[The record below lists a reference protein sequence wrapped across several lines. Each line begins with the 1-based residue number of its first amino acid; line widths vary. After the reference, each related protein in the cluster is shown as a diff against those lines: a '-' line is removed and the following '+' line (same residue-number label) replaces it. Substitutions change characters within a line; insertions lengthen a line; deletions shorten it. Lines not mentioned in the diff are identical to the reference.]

1 MTIKA
6 LVWIRDDLRIEYNSA
21 LSFATNNFEQVTAL
35 YIYDKERSVNESIPS
50 MWALVIASNH
60 IEIDSVI

>member
-35 YIYDKERSVNESIPS
+35 YIYDKESLLKDLFEV
-50 MWALVIASNH
+50 
-60 IEIDSVI
+60 